1 MYLIF
6 KLVQIK
12 EKAERKFV
20 LIHIVLEGVCDFYFL
35 VVIACPI
42 PYIYKNIYICICIYS
57 RKKKAYKYA
66 MKRIRTFDKVSNK
79 AL

>member
-35 VVIACPI
+35 VVMGCPI
-42 PYIYKNIYICICIYS
+42 SYIYKNIYIHIYIQE
-57 RKKKAYKYA
+57 KKKAYKYA
-66 MKRIRTFDKVSNK
+66 MKRIHTFDKVSNK

>member
-35 VVIACPI
+35 VVMACPI
-42 PYIYKNIYICICIYS
+42 SYIYKNIYIYIYVF
-57 RKKKAYKYA
+57 KKKES
-66 MKRIRTFDKVSNK
+66 I
-79 AL
+79 

>member
-42 PYIYKNIYICICIYS
+42 PYIYKNIYIYVYIQEK
-57 RKKKAYKYA
+57 RKHIN
-66 MKRIRTFDKVSNK
+66 MQ
-79 AL
+79 